1 MVASVGCRGGR
12 SRRGCRA
19 RTSPSLPTRSWIP
32 ARIRVAHGST
42 PGSLVRLH
50 LHSPQSLTRLRARH
64 SDALGG
70 QPFWAKSCPQETVK
84 APEKIVTRVWQ
95 GAC

>member
-32 ARIRVAHGST
+32 ARTRVAHGST

-50 LHSPQSLTRLRARH
+50 LHSPQSLTASEHGILMPLKVSHFGQILAR
-64 SDALGG
+64 S
-70 QPFWAKSCPQETVK
+70 K
-84 APEKIVTRVWQ
+84 R
-95 GAC
+95 